1 MYKCQQNA
9 QYVQQYLLQRRLHC
23 THSRLVT
30 HLSKVFEKIIKGRV
44 VNFLNKYKLISD
56 YQFGF
61 REKISTQD
69 AVLSLNSKV
78 AQALN
83 EGRPSLCVF
92 IDLSK
97 AFDTVGHHLLLQ
109 PLEDIGMR
117 GNILKLFESY
127 LTGRYQAVRIGVVLG
142 SERVVN
148 CGLPQGSVLGPT
160 LFNIY
165 VNGLSSLSNNGNIIG
180 FADDTAIFYKAD
192 DWDSLKDTVES
203 FQR

>member
-1 MYKCQQNA
+1 M
-9 QYVQQYLLQRRLHC
+9 
-23 THSRLVT
+23 
-30 HLSKVFEKIIKGRV
+30 
-44 VNFLNKYKLISD
+44 
-56 YQFGF
+56 
-61 REKISTQD
+61 
-69 AVLSLNSKV
+69 NSKV

-97 AFDTVGHHLLLQ
+97 AFDTVGQHLLLQ
-109 PLEDIGMR
+109 SLEDIGMR

-127 LTGRYQAVRIGVVLG
+127 LTVRYQAVRIGVVLG
-142 SERVVN
+142 SERVVD

-203 FQR
+203 IQR